1 MSVKERGRNTLPIF
15 IKIDSKA
22 NTLEI
27 APLPRDTV
35 RVYELE
41 FVLTDSLG
49 AVNGPIYM
57 KVQVIANTVAP
68 SILPTV
74 SVATIHPA
82 TS

>member
-1 MSVKERGRNTLPIF
+1 
-15 IKIDSKA
+15 
-22 NTLEI
+22 
-27 APLPRDTV
+27 V

-41 FVLTDSLG
+41 FMLTDSLG

-57 KVQVIANTVAP
+57 KVQVIPNIVAP